1 MSTAVKKYK
10 KIQIVSNTCIR
21 NKYKEKIEDIRKFL
35 EAIEL
40 PEDSSNHYL
49 FIDGNGTITLCVSD
63 ALISSPLHAKYQT
76 SIDLLS
82 SNVERKIVQYLT
94 DFWQRS
100 VDTEKRRF
108 QAAQECYLQFSA
120 LVK

>member
-1 MSTAVKKYK
+1 MSTAVNKYK
-10 KIQIVSNTCIR
+10 NIQIVSNPCIR
-21 NKYKEKIEDIRKFL
+21 NEGREKIEDVRKFL

-49 FIDGNGTITLCVSD
+49 FIDGNGAITLCVSD
-63 ALISSPLHAKYQT
+63 TEINSPLHAKYQT
-76 SIDLLS
+76 SIDLFS
-82 SNVERKIVQYLT
+82 SNVERKIVQCLT

-100 VDTEKRRF
+100 IETEKRRL